1 MIFTDRTITVK
12 KGASSIDDT
21 IVLYRGDK
29 EVEIRFTLNE
39 SSPFRFGIGAEPN
52 IIEKTEAAYGQL
64 VIKTPNDLP
73 SIFSEIVPTNEGKII
88 FTITAEMID
97 EITEVGNYTFQIRL
111 LDESMNSRATIPE
124 VINGIEIREPIA
136 IEDMTNTNEVGVA
149 TVGYAMTT
157 AGTTEDVFDSQG
169 NYNKTTW
176 GTGDRITAAKLNK
189 MEAGIDGVNK
199 KVASAGTSGSSNI
212 NDTTASTTTTY
223 SSNKIESIKE
233 DLSSQIKEIANLS
246 LTKHTDGKV
255 YIKKQDGTLIGTGI
269 EIGGGNVDLSKITMS
284 MDGQTLKLM
293 NDGVQIATVEIPT
306 AVVTD
311 EQLTSIIQAKIDD
324 GTISTLGIDDGS
336 VTLKKLATDV
346 IGETSSTEVVLK
358 EVDMGLKADT
368 RINNGVESSASGMSA
383 SDYIL
388 LDGSTFYFLEPDF
401 TSNLSGNP
409 FAINY
414 YDTDKTYLS
423 TKYFTKGKITPPDGA
438 VYMRFSS
445 GTDNY
450 AYATLYKTSTVSYK
464 QLTSEIL
471 LPNFKTGEMV
481 KKTLT
486 FTDNDI
492 LTGKV
497 VNSSAIFDSVGKNTV
512 KYVKVI
518 PGKEYKVHPVDTTN
532 TSPGTQVV
540 FYDIGKRSVSQ
551 TWVKQGATFTVPDGC
566 YYLMWYYDD
575 SFSTSD
581 VYIEGTFYDNDHI
594 TYEPLIL
601 RESNFDTNILT
612 KLRSLLGLGAGG
624 NIVYNALDYG
634 ISTTSEDN
642 TSALQTLV
650 DTVNTNGGGI
660 IYFPVG
666 TYTFKSCRE
675 TVSSG
680 NMEAAVWAKSKVSI
694 MGESITGTVL
704 KMTGDSAC
712 GKGFALFAYRDL
724 ATPIEGCT
732 YSNFTVEA
740 SECTITEYNHQG
752 KAFYMQ
758 GIKNCVFRDLILKNT
773 PATALGID
781 HLIDVT
787 IDSVICENCGREW
800 VYPTGN
806 GGAGIGIGTGNYANE
821 NYVIRNCICI
831 GCGHYGIFLEDQG
844 IFASVKTCGYAKGA
858 LISNNICRNNRYGG
872 IGIRGGEYTTISN
885 NICYN
890 NNDAGIEVDYMI
902 RNCDI
907 IGNTCYA
914 NKQGIAVKD
923 TTSDN
928 VGAVTN
934 INISNNRVTANTVQ
948 GISIDTET
956 TTLMLANNIIQG
968 NTNGITFVDG
978 QVDTIIKNN
987 IITDNKT
994 ITNSYFTGNT
1004 NLNELL

>member
-1 MIFTDRTITVK
+1 MKGDDRVSLKERTINVDIMTKEYTKIKYKQGDSNQILKFKFYKNGSELDLTGYVAGIFYEKPNNEVLEKTGNISSNTVTTTITSGILNTAGVVK
-12 KGASSIDDT
+12 TEIFLTKDTEVAISFTILIEVESSIDKNAA
-21 IVLYRGDK
+21 VQEK
-29 EVEIRFTLNE
+29 EEWDIIKDLL
-39 SSPFRFGIGAEPN
+39 IKADN
-52 IIEKTEAAYGQL
+52 IA
-64 VIKTPNDLP
+64 
-73 SIFSEIVPTNEGKII
+73 
-88 FTITAEMID
+88 MID
-97 EITEVGNYTFQIRL
+97 DSLT
-111 LDESMNSRATIPE
+111 AT
-124 VINGIEIREPIA
+124 
-136 IEDMTNTNEVGVA
+136 
-149 TVGYAMTT
+149 
-157 AGTTEDVFDSQG
+157 
-169 NYNKTTW
+169 NKTW
-176 GTGDRITAAKLNK
+176 SSSK
-189 MEAGIDGVNK
+189 ID
-199 KVASAGTSGSSNI
+199 
-212 NDTTASTTTTY
+212 
-223 SSNKIESIKE
+223 
-233 DLSSQIKEIANLS
+233 SQIKYIANYS
-246 LTKHTDGKV
+246 LEKKSDDGKL
-255 YIKKQDGTLIGTGI
+255 YLKKGNEYVGSGI
-269 EIGGGNVDLSKITMS
+269 EFPTDVDLSKVTMS
-284 MDGQTLKLM
+284 MNGQTLKLL
-293 NDGVQIATVEIPT
+293 NNGTQIATVEIPT

-346 IGETSSTEVVLK
+346 ISETSSTEVVLR
-358 EVDMGLKADT
+358 EVDMGLIADT
-368 RINNGVESSASGMSA
+368 RINAGVESSASGMSA

-414 YDTDKTYLS
+414 YDADKSYLS
-423 TKYFTKGKITPPDGA
+423 VKYFTKGKITPPDSA

-450 AYATLYKTSTVSYK
+450 TYATLYKTSTASYK
-464 QLTSEIL
+464 QLTNEIL
-471 LPNFKTGEMV
+471 LPNFKTGEIV

-486 FTDNDI
+486 FTDDDI
-492 LTGKV
+492 LIGK
-497 VNSSAIFDSVGKNTV
+497 AINASGMFDSEGKNTV

-518 PGKEYKVHPVDTTN
+518 PGKEYKIYPVDTTN
-532 TSPGTQVV
+532 ATPGTQVI
-540 FYDIGKRSVSQ
+540 FYDIGKQSVSQ
-551 TWVKQGATFTVPDGC
+551 QWVKLGATFTVPDGC
-566 YYLMWYYDD
+566 YYLMWYYDN
-575 SFSTSD
+575 SFSVSD
-581 VYIEGTFYDNDHI
+581 VYIEGSFYDNNHI
-594 TYEPLIL
+594 TYEPLVL
-601 RESNFDTNILT
+601 RESNFDTNILM

-724 ATPIEGCT
+724 TTPIEGCT

-787 IDSVICENCGREW
+787 IDSIICENCGREW
-800 VYPTGN
+800 VYSTGN
-806 GGAGIGIGTGNYANE
+806 GGAGIGIGTGNYTNE

-844 IFASVKTCGYAKGA
+844 IFASTKTCGYAKGA
-858 LISNNICRNNRYGG
+858 LITNNICRNNRYGG

-885 NICYN
+885 NICYD

-928 VGAVTN
+928 VGTVSN
-934 INISNNRVTANTVQ
+934 INISNNRLTANTVQ
-948 GISIDTET
+948 GISVDTET
-956 TTLMLANNIIQG
+956 TALILANNIIQG

-978 QVDTIIKNN
+978 QVDTIAKNN
-987 IITDNKT
+987 IIPDNKT
-994 ITNSYFTGNT
+994 ITTSYFTGDT
-1004 NLNELL
+1004 SLNELLS